1 MILVLSDGNPRV
13 HIKTPWVNHG
23 LILVCCVIFAGQY
36 FLDAP
41 SIFAYGFFPVQF
53 LEGGA
58 VATPLA
64 ETPWW
69 LRAVTAVFM
78 HGDLLH
84 LVGNML
90 ILWVFGDNVEDA
102 VGHLRYL
109 AFFVAIGVLGNLAHG
124 LMTGTPMVP
133 VIGASGAIAG
143 VMGAYLLL
151 HPRAWVLVVILG
163 RIPLV
168 VPAGLAVGAHILI
181 NLYFGFEPLLAS
193 VKDVAETGVAWWA
206 HIGGFAGGM
215 ALIGLIKKPDV
226 ALFQPSQRYGRYGMS
241 GVFRWLLAP
250 ADSAYDRM
258 VDRQVLVIA
267 KALAFGVTVFIV
279 LDLL

>member
-23 LILVCCVIFAGQY
+23 LIVLCCVVFAGQY

-41 SIFAYGFFPVQF
+41 SILDYGFFPAQF
-53 LEGGA
+53 FDA
-58 VATPLA
+58 AAMPPPLA
-64 ETPWW
+64 DTPWW

-84 LVGNML
+84 LAGNML

-102 VGHLRYL
+102 VGHGRYL
-109 AFFVAIGVLGNLAHG
+109 GFFVAIGVLGNLAHG
-124 LMTGTPMVP
+124 VMSAIPMTP

-151 HPRAWVLVVILG
+151 HPRAWVLVIILG
-163 RIPLV
+163 RLPLV

-193 VKDVAETGVAWWA
+193 VKDVADTGVAWWA

-215 ALIGLIKKPDV
+215 ALIGLIRKPDV
-226 ALFQPSQRYGRYGMS
+226 ALFQPSARYGSYGVS

-250 ADSAYDRM
+250 TDSAYDRM
-258 VDRQVLVIA
+258 ADRQVLVIA

-279 LDLL
+279 LGLL